1 MRFIRYELNGRV
13 SSGVVRGDAIVSL
26 EPLVGELALEEIIA
40 DWRKRRGPIARY
52 VDEHVATDKLSD
64 VRLLAPIAD
73 PPKIVGIGA
82 NYPRPGGADL
92 ETSSPVLFLKPKSSI
107 AGPFDPITLPPEA
120 PSVVGEVELA
130 IVIGKPGHRI
140 SQSQAHEHIFGFMT
154 ANDVTAP
161 EILLGESH
169 KHPLLL
175 QQARGKGFP
184 GFCPTGPWI
193 ETIDAAAFPPEFRL
207 EQRIGDDL
215 EIEGNTADMMVSV
228 SELIADISC
237 AFGLQ
242 ANDIILTGSPPPLG
256 GKRIPLRA
264 GDVLRTNIDGVGSLA
279 NPVVGL

>member
-1 MRFIRYELNGRV
+1 MKFVRYEFNGQI
-13 SSGVVRGDAIVSL
+13 SFGVVRGDAIVSL
-26 EPLVGELALEEIIA
+26 EPLIGELTLEDVIA
-40 DWRKRRGPIARY
+40 DWANRRGPVARY
-52 VDEHVATDKLSD
+52 VDENMATDKLSD

-82 NYPRPGGADL
+82 NYPRFGGGDL

-107 AGPFDPITLPPEA
+107 AGPFDPIILPPEA
-120 PSVVGEVELA
+120 PSVIGEVELA

-140 SQSQAHEHIFGFMT
+140 APSQAVEHIFGFMT

-169 KHPLLL
+169 KHALLL

-193 ETIDAAAFPPEFRL
+193 ETIDAASFPPAFRL

-215 EIEGNTADMMVSV
+215 EIEGNTADMVVGV
-228 SELIADISC
+228 SELVADISC

-242 ANDIILTGSPPPLG
+242 ENDIILTGSPPPLG

-264 GDVLRTNIDGVGSLA
+264 GDILRTDIDGVGSLA
-279 NPVVGL
+279 NPIVRL